1 VNISSEDLK
10 AKIEAGGYFPTL
22 MWGVIEDALA
32 GEEIKAFL
40 IHQEPT
46 LTAGEVGSHVSA
58 MVLTP
63 TRLVTLHIDDAVEGP
78 DDEVTAAVT
87 TDAVAL
93 RAIHSVA
100 ATHVV
105 RGAGMGPRAVTLA
118 VQWGGASHFE
128 LEPAQCG
135 DPACPAD
142 HGYTGSMTT
151 ADMLLRVSEEGD
163 GHAHVAEALEFMRHL
178 SKATSLA

>member
-1 VNISSEDLK
+1 VKISGEDLK

-32 GEEIKAFL
+32 GEEVRAYL

-63 TRLVTLHIDDAVEGP
+63 TRLVTMHIDDTVEGP

-105 RGAGMGPRAVTLA
+105 RGAGTGPRAVTLA

-135 DPACPAD
+135 DPTCPAE
-142 HGYTGSMTT
+142 HGYTGSVTT
-151 ADMLLRVSEEGD
+151 ADVLLRVSEEGD
-163 GHAHVAEALEFMRHL
+163 GEERVAEALAFMRAL
-178 SKATSLA
+178 SKATSVV